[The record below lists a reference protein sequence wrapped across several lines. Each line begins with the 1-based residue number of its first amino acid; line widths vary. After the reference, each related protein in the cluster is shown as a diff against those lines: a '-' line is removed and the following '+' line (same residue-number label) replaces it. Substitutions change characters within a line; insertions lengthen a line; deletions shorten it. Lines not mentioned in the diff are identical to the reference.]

1 VGPGV
6 AEGSSTALPLADNSL
21 DAAITVNT
29 VYFVPDLDTACVE
42 LARVV
47 RLGGRLVIRIGSDA
61 MKKMPFT
68 AYGFTLR
75 PVAEVIAALA
85 RAGCTVEHQQLPNP
99 PIPHHL
105 LVARPA

>member
-47 RLGGRLVIRIGSDA
+47 RLGGRLVIGIGDDA

-68 AYGFTLR
+68 ACGFTLR
-75 PVAEVIAALA
+75 PVAEVIAA